1 MDGILISPTLE
12 RKPMSHFTSL
22 KNSKSIID
30 VFFENKDKYM
40 PSLTL
45 AENVLREPGVLT
57 PTERE
62 QIAAYTS
69 FLNKCEFCFESHAAF
84 VKSLGGDE
92 KQLFEIITENHSSMR
107 LTKVYNYV
115 RVLTYNPAEI
125 SKELFDAVIES
136 GVSEEE
142 LKEAIAVCAAFNYF
156 NRIVEGHGIKHDI
169 DGYVEVAERINK
181 YGYDARRMNA

>member
-1 MDGILISPTLE
+1 
-12 RKPMSHFTSL
+12 
-22 KNSKSIID
+22 
-30 VFFENKDKYM
+30 
-40 PSLTL
+40 
-45 AENVLREPGVLT
+45 
-57 PTERE
+57 
-62 QIAAYTS
+62 
-69 FLNKCEFCFESHAAF
+69 
-84 VKSLGGDE
+84 
-92 KQLFEIITENHSSMR
+92 MR

-169 DGYVEVAERINK
+169 DGYVED
-181 YGYDARRMNA
+181 GRRMNA